1 MEEIRPSLMKKN
13 TKLNMGKVAL
23 PIQPI
28 IVDVNVVFVVNQER
42 AKGKKSCKNP

>member
-1 MEEIRPSLMKKN
+1 MKRN

-23 PIQPI
+23 QIQPI

-42 AKGKKSCKNP
+42 VKGKNHVKIL